1 MKKSNTSGFADVLIG
16 LQYGDEGKARIVDMI
31 AKDYDIIARFNGGA
45 NAGHTIETKDGG
57 KIALQQ
63 VPSGIFYPNKI
74 LYIGS
79 GCVVNIEKL
88 VLEIAKIEKLN
99 ISLKG
104 RLKIS
109 CQASVVQPHHILV
122 DGLIGNTVGTT
133 KNGIG
138 PCYADKAYRMEGERL
153 LNVRLGD
160 LLSDPEHFFSAIRDN
175 YEVTRVDYDISNL
188 DIEAAMRELKNAF
201 EQLKD
206 YIEEDTLFIEKKVAA
221 GSKVLFEGAQSVMLD
236 VTRGSVPFVT
246 SSHTMAAAAFL
257 GGDLCVDYHRK
268 TIGVAK
274 AVMSRVGHGPFA
286 SEFGGAKSEKYC
298 MEIHEEKPK
307 YNKATEEAYE
317 IEKLLKS
324 DDEFDFGVAMRILS
338 GEYGTVTA
346 RPRRVG
352 MLDLV
357 QLSYAIKL
365 NGVDELI
372 INKCDLLNVFASSK
386 TGKIPLVVAYSLDG
400 KEIDY
405 VPGSVSSYYKV
416 KTGVEYREC
425 FEEDISAIRNFSEL
439 PESLKSLLK
448 EVEEKTNS
456 KITGIGVGP
465 ERDQFV
471 TIS

>member
-1 MKKSNTSGFADVLIG
+1 MVDV
-16 LQYGDEGKARIVDMI
+16 A
-31 AKDYDIIARFNGGA
+31 
-45 NAGHTIETKDGG
+45 
-57 KIALQQ
+57 
-63 VPSGIFYPNKI
+63 
-74 LYIGS
+74 
-79 GCVVNIEKL
+79 
-88 VLEIAKIEKLN
+88 
-99 ISLKG
+99 
-104 RLKIS
+104 
-109 CQASVVQPHHILV
+109 
-122 DGLIGNTVGTT
+122 
-133 KNGIG
+133 
-138 PCYADKAYRMEGERL
+138 
-153 LNVRLGD
+153 
-160 LLSDPEHFFSAIRDN
+160 
-175 YEVTRVDYDISNL
+175 
-188 DIEAAMRELKNAF
+188 
-201 EQLKD
+201 
-206 YIEEDTLFIEKKVAA
+206 
-221 GSKVLFEGAQSVMLD
+221 
-236 VTRGSVPFVT
+236 RGSVPFVT

-298 MEIHEEKPK
+298 MEIHEERPK
-307 YNKATEEAYE
+307 YNKATEETYE

-386 TGKIPLVVAYSLDG
+386 KGKIPLAVTYSLDG

-425 FEEDISAIRNFSEL
+425 FEEDISNIRNFAEL
-439 PESLKSLLK
+439 PQSLKSLLK
-448 EVEEKTNS
+448 EIEEKTNS

-471 TIS
+471 IIS

>member
-1 MKKSNTSGFADVLIG
+1 MKKSINCGFADVLIG

-57 KIALQQ
+57 KVALQQ
-63 VPSGIFYPNKI
+63 IPSGIFYPDKI

-88 VLEIAKIEKLN
+88 VTEIAKIELLN
-99 ISLKG
+99 VKLKG

-109 CQASVVQPHHILV
+109 CQASVVQPHHILM
-122 DGLIGNTVGTT
+122 DGLIGKTVGTT

-138 PCYADKAYRMEGERL
+138 PCYADKAYRMEGDRL

-160 LLSDPEHFFSAIRDN
+160 LLSDPEHFFTAIRDN
-175 YEVTRVDYDISNL
+175 YEVTRVDYDIRNL
-188 DIEAAMRELKNAF
+188 DIEAAVKELKNAF
-201 EQLKD
+201 DQIKD
-206 YIEEDTLFIEKKVAA
+206 YIEEDTLFLEKKVSA
-221 GSKVLFEGAQSVMLD
+221 GARVLFEGAQSVMLD

-286 SEFGGAKSEKYC
+286 SEFGGRKSEKYC
-298 MEIHEEKPK
+298 MEIHEDKPK
-307 YNKATEEAYE
+307 YNKATEEAYD

-324 DDEFDFGVAMRILS
+324 ADEFDFGIAMRVLS

-357 QLSYAIKL
+357 QLSYAMKL
-365 NGVDELI
+365 NGVDELV
-372 INKCDLLNVFASSK
+372 INKCDLLNVFASSAK
-386 TGKIPLVVAYSLDG
+386 GEIPLVVSYLLDG
-400 KEIDY
+400 KTIDY
-405 VPGSVSSYYKV
+405 VPGSVNSYYKV
-416 KTGVEYREC
+416 EPVVEYKKA
-425 FEEDISAIRNFSEL
+425 FEEDISSVRNFEDL
-439 PESLKSLLK
+439 PASLKALLK
-448 EVEEKTNS
+448 EIEEKTSS

-471 TIS
+471 KIS